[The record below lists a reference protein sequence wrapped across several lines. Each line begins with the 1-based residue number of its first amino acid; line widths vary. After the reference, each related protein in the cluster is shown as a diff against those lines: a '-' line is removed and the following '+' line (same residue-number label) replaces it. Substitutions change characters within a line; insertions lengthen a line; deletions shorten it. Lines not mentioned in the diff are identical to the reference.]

1 MGSSHLFNSR
11 ATESAYSLAV
21 GIIQSW
27 YGTRK
32 LIRQMGFFL
41 TRQRIRMHSELVAMF
56 PAVVY
61 HSSLANVRKMT
72 ALRPGTC
79 IVKLYLQASRRV
91 IAIRY
96 HERAR

>member
-1 MGSSHLFNSR
+1 
-11 ATESAYSLAV
+11 
-21 GIIQSW
+21 
-27 YGTRK
+27 
-32 LIRQMGFFL
+32 
-41 TRQRIRMHSELVAMF
+41 MHSELVAMF

-72 ALRPGTC
+72 ALRPRTC

-96 HERAR
+96 HERARQLGLTFAMRLCNTSETAECD